1 MIMDQTKLIK
11 FLATWVINSVLLVVI
26 TQILS
31 GSVVLGNAVLSKG
44 LAAVFS
50 GFLITMVFF
59 LVPVAVEKSE
69 LKVKDFRLWLTLDFG
84 ALVIGIW
91 VVKRLSVLTGLGI
104 ENILLVLVIAIV
116 VTLLDFGTDKYSDIL
131 LKKNK

>member
-1 MIMDQTKLIK
+1 MDQTKLIK

>member
-1 MIMDQTKLIK
+1 MDQTKLIK

-116 VTLLDFGTDKYSDIL
+116 VTLLDFGTDKYSDTL

>member
-59 LVPVAVEKSE
+59 LVPVAVEKFE
-69 LKVKDFRLWLTLDFG
+69 LKVKDFRLWLILDFG
-84 ALVIGIW
+84 ALVVGIW

-116 VTLLDFGTDKYSDIL
+116 VTLLDFGTDKYSDTL

>member
-1 MIMDQTKLIK
+1 MDQTRIIK
-11 FLATWVINSVLLVVI
+11 FLATWVVNSILLVVI
-26 TQILS
+26 SQIFN

-50 GFLITMVFF
+50 GFLITLVFF

-69 LKVKDFRLWLTLDFG
+69 AKIKDFRLWLILDFVS
-84 ALVIGIW
+84 LIIGVWI
-91 VVKRLSVLTGLGI
+91 VKRMSVLTGLGI
-104 ENILLVLVIAIV
+104 ANILLVLVVAIL
-116 VTLLDFGTDKYSDIL
+116 VTLFDFGTDKYSEKL

>member
-50 GFLITMVFF
+50 GFLITVVFF
-59 LVPVAVEKSE
+59 LVPVAVERSE
-69 LKVKDFRLWLTLDFG
+69 MKIKDFRLWLILDFG

-104 ENILLVLVIAIV
+104 ANILLVLVIAIV
-116 VTLLDFGTDKYSDIL
+116 VTLLDFGTDKYSGTL